1 MIYLVSNQKELFE
14 NTEYSNISPE
24 DAINMLKSIKRN
36 DQNKRIIAS
45 DTETTG
51 LNFIQN
57 NIITIQLGNKDFQI
71 VWDCITTN
79 ISLLKDILEDED
91 TITVWWNSIF
101 DLLFLY
107 KNNIFPRNIY
117 DGILAEQLLYNG
129 LDYKNLLTKTIEFFG
144 SGYTPF
150 ALKTA
155 VKRYCNENLDKSVRG
170 KIIKSGLTK
179 ETIIY
184 AARDIEFEI
193 PVMEEQMKRINSQGL
208 DKALFIENQFA
219 PCLAYFK
226 FCGVKLDIPRWRKK
240 MSRDIAEMIKYKDQ
254 LDKWVIDYFNSFN
267 GENGKIKLDIRVGKN
282 VNGRYENLQI
292 NIPQNANLI
301 TGRQEVVYEDNMRV
315 VYDIGKYEI
324 PFGYYEGKEFRPF
337 VYQNIEGDLF
347 EGFDPD
353 QHCSINWNSPS
364 QIIPL
369 FEFLGF
375 NLDIIDKKTKQKR
388 KSVSSETIQKQKDI
402 SSISGPYINYKA
414 AANICQSYGQK
425 WIDMVDSDGRIHPD
439 YYQLGTNTTRVSSGN
454 PDDPDSISILT
465 LPKDYE
471 TRACFI
477 AEEGNLFISQDY
489 SAEEAKILA
498 DVSKD
503 KAMINFFNN
512 GCNDIHSLIAS
523 KAYKDIIGDC
533 PIEEINKRFPNERQ
547 GAKKLGYTI
556 NYNGNAKTI
565 HDNDPSISM
574 EEAEELYN
582 NYMESFPGIK
592 AYQDYCKQSVFKD
605 GYILICP
612 QTGHKAYFDYIDKLI
627 EIQQMMRQ
635 KNFWEKY
642 KFEKR
647 NYPDSEY
654 VKNVKFF
661 YKTKTQYEIAA
672 TNYRIQGRGA
682 VIFKLSMI
690 YFWNYII
697 NNNLINIVKLLIP
710 PYDECNIECPEEMA
724 DKISKVLQ
732 KCMEKGA
739 SIICKQVKI
748 STDINIGKHWIH

>member
-14 NTEYSNISPE
+14 NTEYSNISPGG
-24 DAINMLKSIKRN
+24 AINMLKSIKRN
-36 DQNKRIIAS
+36 DNNKRLIAS

-155 VKRYCNENLDKSVRG
+155 VKRYCNEDLDKSVRG

-193 PVMEEQMKRINSQGL
+193 PIMEEQMKRINNQGL

-254 LDKWVIDYFNSFN
+254 LDKWVINYFNSFN

-402 SSISGPYINYKA
+402 
-414 AANICQSYGQK
+414 
-425 WIDMVDSDGRIHPD
+425 
-439 YYQLGTNTTRVSSGN
+439 
-454 PDDPDSISILT
+454 
-465 LPKDYE
+465 
-471 TRACFI
+471 
-477 AEEGNLFISQDY
+477 
-489 SAEEAKILA
+489 
-498 DVSKD
+498 
-503 KAMINFFNN
+503 
-512 GCNDIHSLIAS
+512 
-523 KAYKDIIGDC
+523 
-533 PIEEINKRFPNERQ
+533 
-547 GAKKLGYTI
+547 
-556 NYNGNAKTI
+556 
-565 HDNDPSISM
+565 
-574 EEAEELYN
+574 
-582 NYMESFPGIK
+582 
-592 AYQDYCKQSVFKD
+592 
-605 GYILICP
+605 
-612 QTGHKAYFDYIDKLI
+612 
-627 EIQQMMRQ
+627 
-635 KNFWEKY
+635 
-642 KFEKR
+642 
-647 NYPDSEY
+647 
-654 VKNVKFF
+654 
-661 YKTKTQYEIAA
+661 
-672 TNYRIQGRGA
+672 
-682 VIFKLSMI
+682 
-690 YFWNYII
+690 
-697 NNNLINIVKLLIP
+697 
-710 PYDECNIECPEEMA
+710 
-724 DKISKVLQ
+724 
-732 KCMEKGA
+732 
-739 SIICKQVKI
+739 
-748 STDINIGKHWIH
+748 

>member
-1 MIYLVSNQKELFE
+1 MIYLVSSQTELFD
-14 NTEYSNISPE
+14 NNDYQKINP
-24 DAINMLKSIKRN
+24 DAAINMLNSIPKDN
-36 DQNKRIIAS
+36 KNKRFIAA

-51 LNFIQN
+51 LDFLQKD
-57 NIITIQLGNKDFQI
+57 IITIQLGTGDFQI

-79 ISLLKDILEDED
+79 ISLLKDLLEDED
-91 TITVWWNSIF
+91 TITVWWNSLF

-107 KNNIFPRNIY
+107 KNNIFPRHIY
-117 DGILAEQLLYNG
+117 DGMLAEQLLYNG
-129 LDYKNLLTKTIEFFG
+129 LNYKNLIAKTVEKFG
-144 SGYTPF
+144 KDYTPF
-150 ALKTA
+150 SLRTA
-155 VKRYCNENLDKSVRG
+155 VKRYCNEELDKEIRG
-170 KIIKSGLTK
+170 KIIKVGLTP
-179 ETIIY
+179 ETIKY
-184 AARDIEFEI
+184 AARDVEFELK
-193 PVMEEQMKRINSQGL
+193 VREEQLKLINGQGL
-208 DKALFIENQFA
+208 NKALFIENEFA

-226 FCGVKLDIPRWRKK
+226 FCGVKLDIPRWQKK
-240 MSRDIAEMIKYKDQ
+240 MSKDIAEMVRYKDE
-254 LDKWVIDYFNSFN
+254 LDNWVISYFNSHN
-267 GENGKIKLDIRVGKN
+267 GENGKIKTDIRVGRN
-282 VNGRYENLQI
+282 VNGGYEEFPINL
-292 NIPQNANLI
+292 PPKSKMI
-301 TGRQEVVYEDNMRV
+301 TGKQEIIKEDSKTII
-315 VYDIGKYEI
+315 YDVGRFEI
-324 PFGYYEGKEFRPF
+324 PFGYYEGNEFKPF

-347 EGFDPD
+347 EGFDPN

-388 KSVSSETIQKQKDI
+388 KSISSETIQKQKDI
-402 SSISGPYINYKA
+402 SSISESYINYKA

-477 AEEGNLFISQDY
+477 AEEGNSFISQDY

-503 KAMINFFNN
+503 KAMIDFFNN

-533 PIEEINKRFPNERQ
+533 PIEEIKKKFPNERQ

-627 EIQQMMRQ
+627 EIQQMMQQ

-654 VKNVKFF
+654 VKDVKFF

-690 YFWNYII
+690 YFWNYIR
-697 NNNLINIVKLLIP
+697 NNSLINIVKLLIP

-724 DKISKVLQ
+724 DKMAKVLQ

-739 SIICKQVKI
+739 SIICKNIKL
-748 STDINIGKHWIH
+748 STDVNIGKHWIH